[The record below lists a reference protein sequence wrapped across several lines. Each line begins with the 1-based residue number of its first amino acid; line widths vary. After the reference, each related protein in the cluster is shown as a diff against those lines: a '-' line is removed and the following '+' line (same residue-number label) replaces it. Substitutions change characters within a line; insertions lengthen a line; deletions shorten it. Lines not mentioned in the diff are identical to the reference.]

1 MNQDESILKRCSK
14 DQLTDE
20 YNSMQKLKTSDS
32 NSIQLS
38 KDQSM
43 SSNREDFK
51 EFKIFLPKSIK
62 NILESIRSSQDTNN
76 DIFNLGNHKLL

>member
-1 MNQDESILKRCSK
+1 
-14 DQLTDE
+14 
-20 YNSMQKLKTSDS
+20 MQKLKTSDS

-38 KDQSM
+38 KDQSL

-62 NILESIRSSQDTNN
+62 NILESIRSSKDTNSD
-76 DIFNLGNHKLL
+76 DIFNLGNYKLLSFKLYFQMLE